1 MNSNDVLRRLRLFLL
16 VLAGLVFAGAVVEL
30 VLSEHTETLVQWIPF
45 ILSGLGIVAILAAL
59 ISPQRLTLMAL
70 RLVMVLVVLGS
81 LLGVYVH
88 LVNNIG
94 LELEIRPNATVFS
107 VFMEAL
113 KGASPLLAPGMLA
126 VAAIIALAATYYHP
140 ALLSNQNTCGS

>member
-45 ILSGLGIVAILAAL
+45 ILSGLGIAAILAAL
-59 ISPQRLTLMAL
+59 FRPQRLTLMAL

-81 LLGVYVH
+81 LLGVYEH
-88 LVNNIG
+88 LANNIG
-94 LELEIRPNATVFS
+94 LELEIRPNATVVS
-107 VFMEAL
+107 VFMEGL

-126 VAAIIALAATYYHP
+126 VAAIIAIAATYYHP
-140 ALLSNQNTCGS
+140 ALLGNEKS

>member
-1 MNSNDVLRRLRLFLL
+1 MNSTDVLRRLRLFLL
-16 VLAGLVFAGAVVEL
+16 VLAGLVFAGALFEL

-45 ILSGLGIVAILAAL
+45 ILSGLGIAAILAAL
-59 ISPQRLTLMAL
+59 ISPQRLTLIAL

-81 LLGVYVH
+81 LLGVYEH

-94 LELEIRPNATVFS
+94 LELEIRPNATVVS

-126 VAAIIALAATYYHP
+126 VAAIIAIAATYYHP
-140 ALLSNQNTCGS
+140 ALLGNKKS

>member
-81 LLGVYVH
+81 LIGVYEH

-94 LELEIRPNATVFS
+94 LELEVRPNASVGGVF
-107 VFMEAL
+107 
-113 KGASPLLAPGMLA
+113 
-126 VAAIIALAATYYHP
+126 
-140 ALLSNQNTCGS
+140 LSLIHI

>member
-45 ILSGLGIVAILAAL
+45 ILSGLGMAAILAAL

-81 LLGVYVH
+81 LLGVYEH

-94 LELEIRPNATVFS
+94 LEQEIRPNAAVGG

-126 VAAIIALAATYYHP
+126 VAAIIAIAATYYHP
-140 ALLSNQNTCGS
+140 ALLGNKKS

>member
-16 VLAGLVFAGAVVEL
+16 VLASLVFAGALFEL

-45 ILSGLGIVAILAAL
+45 ILSGLGIAAILAAL
-59 ISPQRLTLMAL
+59 ISPQRLTLIAL

-81 LLGVYVH
+81 LLGVYEH

-94 LELEIRPNATVFS
+94 LELEIRPNVMVVS

-126 VAAIIALAATYYHP
+126 VAAIIAIAATYYHP
-140 ALLSNQNTCGS
+140 ALLGNKKS

>member
-16 VLAGLVFAGAVVEL
+16 VLASLVFAGALFEL

-45 ILSGLGIVAILAAL
+45 ILSGLGIAAILAAL
-59 ISPQRLTLMAL
+59 ISPQRLTLIAL

-81 LLGVYVH
+81 LLGVYEH

-94 LELEIRPNATVFS
+94 LELEIRPNATVVS
-107 VFMEAL
+107 VFMETL

-126 VAAIIALAATYYHP
+126 VAAIIAIAATYYHP
-140 ALLSNQNTCGS
+140 ALLGNKKS